1 MHLRQNGIDTDYTQ
15 WIFHGE
21 SPTFQ
26 EQSNNGSQVEYDD
39 SDDDENL
46 DGVDEFLN
54 EYGNFVNFNSQLN
67 PNTHSGE
74 IDHFENMLRE
84 AKQELYPG
92 CTKFS
97 KLSLTVKLLHL
108 KVYNKWSNKSFDM
121 LLELLKE
128 CLPDGNTLPH
138 SHYESKSMLCNLGLG
153 YTNIHACKYDCVLFW
168 KELETNECCPI
179 CGTSRWKVK
188 GSKGKNIPHKIL
200 RYFPLKPRLQ
210 RLFMSK
216 KIANDMRW
224 HKERRI
230 DDDEYLRHPADFKAW
245 KDFDK
250 EFPWFANDARN
261 VRLGLA
267 SDGFNPFGNM
277 SNAYSMWPVILIPYN
292 LPPWMCMKESFF
304 MLTLLIPRPKAPG
317 RDIDVYL
324 QPLIDDLIELWEGGV
339 TTYDSYSSTNFQL
352 HASILWTIND
362 FPTYGNLSRWSTKGY
377 MRADGSYEVPHPCY
391 MLTRNERL
399 KFAEFLESVKFPDGY
414 ASNISRCVTTD
425 GKLIGLKSHDC
436 HVLLQRILPIGVR
449 GILGKEVA
457 TVLYELGDFF
467 RQLCCKTLKLT
478 DLEAMRDNIVIILCK
493 LEMIYPPAFFDVMV
507 YLAIHLPQEAILGG
521 PVQFRWMFMIERF
534 LGSLKHYVRNK
545 ARPEGSIAEGYVASE
560 CLTFLSLYLD
570 GIETRFNKP
579 YRNND
584 GEAIPSEL
592 SIFSHNVRP
601 CGAWKY
607 EKLSREELDNIQWF
621 ALSNCDEVGRYMK
634 EHIDL
639 LEKESLLNVNQRH
652 KKEFPF
658 WFREKVSQLYIE
670 SATKATDALYSL
682 ACGPQ
687 VCSRKYTAC
696 IVNGV
701 RFHTKDRDSRH
712 KTQNSGIVVQG
723 NHGDELIDFYGVLN
737 EVIELEYIKDHRIV
751 LFKCDWFDIGK
762 RSYIQHDVVEA
773 ERKGDDFRISD
784 DEDETLIE
792 YNSTDE
798 DMSDDSY
805 ESEDDLDESE
815 DS

>member
-1 MHLRQNGIDTDYTQ
+1 MDKAWMTQNKRSNEYIGLKNFMLFVGNHLGHDCEIRCPCKKCLNTTSLNQSVVYMHLRQNGIDTDYTQ

-26 EQSNNGSQVEYDD
+26 ERSNNGSQVEYDD

-97 KLSLTVKLLHL
+97 KLPLTVKLLHL

-230 DDDEYLRHPADFKAW
+230 DDDEYLRHPADSKAW

-304 MLTLLIPRPKAPG
+304 MLTLLIPGPKALG

-362 FPTYGNLSRWSTKGY
+362 FPAYGNLSGWFTKGY
-377 MRADGSYEVPHPCY
+377 MACPNCNDDACSQ
-391 MLTRNERL
+391 RL
-399 KFAEFLESVKFPDGY
+399 RS
-414 ASNISRCVTTD
+414 
-425 GKLIGLKSHDC
+425 KLG
-436 HVLLQRILPIGVR
+436 
-449 GILGKEVA
+449 
-457 TVLYELGDFF
+457 
-467 RQLCCKTLKLT
+467 
-478 DLEAMRDNIVIILCK
+478 
-493 LEMIYPPAFFDVMV
+493 
-507 YLAIHLPQEAILGG
+507 
-521 PVQFRWMFMIERF
+521 F
-534 LGSLKHYVRNK
+534 LGSRRFLPTNHAWRRNK
-545 ARPEGSIAEGYVASE
+545 K
-560 CLTFLSLYLD
+560 
-570 GIETRFNKP
+570 FN
-579 YRNND
+579 
-584 GEAIPSEL
+584 GHVE
-592 SIFSHNVRP
+592 
-601 CGAWKY
+601 
-607 EKLSREELDNIQWF
+607 SR
-621 ALSNCDEVGRYMK
+621 
-634 EHIDL
+634 
-639 LEKESLLNVNQRH
+639 
-652 KKEFPF
+652 
-658 WFREKVSQLYIE
+658 
-670 SATKATDALYSL
+670 SATGK
-682 ACGPQ
+682 
-687 VCSRKYTAC
+687 
-696 IVNGV
+696 
-701 RFHTKDRDSRH
+701 
-712 KTQNSGIVVQG
+712 
-723 NHGDELIDFYGVLN
+723 
-737 EVIELEYIKDHRIV
+737 
-751 LFKCDWFDIGK
+751 FK
-762 RSYIQHDVVEA
+762 
-773 ERKGDDFRISD
+773 
-784 DEDETLIE
+784 
-792 YNSTDE
+792 
-798 DMSDDSY
+798 
-805 ESEDDLDESE
+805 
-815 DS
+815 